1 MSRHETSKPSNV
13 MWLRK
18 GMKKGKVL
26 TRLNNGW
33 IMLEFEDG
41 KKNRYPPSMLT
52 DKGPQD
58 EEKAA
63 EPPKAAPAAAAV
75 APVQAAALPS
85 QPPPPVQQYAQQPVY
100 QNNVVQPVP
109 MFSAS
114 QLGHQPKLPE
124 PNAGVGE
131 VQQWLHQNGFGNFV
145 KDAQS
150 HSINGW
156 SFRYLQHVA
165 KTSTPKEF
173 GQIMRHHFPR
183 MTIGQISS
191 MGGRLI
197 YKPGETAWD

>member
-1 MSRHETSKPSNV
+1 

-18 GMKKGKVL
+18 DMKKGKVL

-33 IMLEFEDG
+33 IMLQFEDG
-41 KKNRYPPSMLT
+41 TKNRYPPSMLT
-52 DKGPQD
+52 DKGPKD
-58 EEKAA
+58 EVKEKETPAA
-63 EPPKAAPAAAAV
+63 VPAAAPVAA
-75 APVQAAALPS
+75 APVQAAAAA

-100 QNNVVQPVP
+100 QNNAVQPAAP
-109 MFSAS
+109 MFPNFPSD
-114 QLGHQPKLPE
+114 GNMKLPE

-131 VQQWLHQNGFGNFV
+131 VQQWLSNNGFGNFV

-156 SFRYLQHVA
+156 SFRYLQHIA
-165 KTSTPKEF
+165 KSSTPKEF

-191 MGGRLI
+191 MGGRLL
-197 YKPGETAWD
+197 YKPGETTWY